1 MSKSPYVF
9 AAQPNTT
16 ALVAVVDKEKRI
28 VTMTGHP
35 VVGWEVSGTWAEA
48 LLPYGGL
55 KIAAIEFEHHGRVCD
70 LATKT
75 FWDHI
80 EDWKTHFLTSAFD
93 DTEDPV
99 KPEHSGVPALSVV
112 RGKSIDDLGLT
123 GRAKAPL
130 KREDIGQVIDF
141 GNYAADEIESIKGIS
156 TAAMKII
163 RAGMAAE
170 GITFTDEAPKP
181 SSTPE
186 DTGDFADIL

>member
-16 ALVAVVDKEKRI
+16 ALVALVDKEKRQ

-35 VVGWEVSGTWAEA
+35 VVGWEMSGTWAEP

-55 KIAAIEFEHHGRVCD
+55 AIAAIEFERHGRVCD

-75 FWDHI
+75 FWDNLD
-80 EDWKTHFLTSAFD
+80 DWKAHFLTFAFD
-93 DTEDPV
+93 DAEDSA
-99 KPEHSGVPALSVV
+99 KPENSGVPAEAVETS
-112 RGKSIDDLGLT
+112 KSIDELGLS

-130 KREDIGQVIDF
+130 KREDIAQVIDF
-141 GNYAADEIESIKGIS
+141 SNYAADEIEAIKGVS

-163 RAGMAAE
+163 RDAMAAE
-170 GITFTDEAPKP
+170 GVTFTDEAPKP